1 MSASAVQFRGVDNV
15 LAAYKAN
22 RVGPFAILNGRQ
34 ILFSSEDV
42 EAEDVDDGATQLQEF
57 LEMMKKGGSEAKY
70 TLQTYKLKSGQE
82 IDSNTA
88 YFRSFNFTLFG
99 AGENTPYADRQHS
112 LVREVN
118 ERIDRLEKLLI
129 AEREQEEIEEEDDEE
144 EDRGVIG
151 VLNGLIEIP
160 EVRNAIGM
168 AAIGLVS
175 KIIPMQQKQ
184 NQKIAGSDGSQP
196 GSVLD
201 QEQLELAQQA
211 INILASKDTKL
222 GDHLMKIAQIA
233 QNDPARYKLFA
244 QML

>member
-1 MSASAVQFRGVDNV
+1 MSASAVQFRGIENV

-22 RVGPFAILNGRQ
+22 RVGPFAILNGKQ

-42 EAEDVDDGATQLQEF
+42 GNDDVEDGADELKGF
-57 LEMMKKGGSEAKY
+57 LEMMKGGGSEAKY
-70 TLQTYKLKSGQE
+70 TLQTYRLKDGKDV
-82 IDSNTA
+82 DSSTP

-99 AGENTPYADRQHS
+99 VEELTPYAERQQSVVRQYDDR
-112 LVREVN
+112 LA
-118 ERIDRLEKLLI
+118 RLEKLLLEQ
-129 AEREQEEIEEEDDEE
+129 AEVDELEEDEE
-144 EDRGVIG
+144 EEEGGIVG
-151 VLNGLIEIP
+151 VLNGLVEIP

-175 KIIPMQQKQ
+175 KIVPMQQNK
-184 NQKIAGSDGSQP
+184 NQKIAGSDGAQP

-211 INILASKDTKL
+211 INILASKDAKL
-222 GDHLMKIAQIA
+222 GDHLMKIAQVA
-233 QNDPARYKLFA
+233 QNDPAKYRLFA